1 MPSHNAPNRS
11 LLDDIP
17 DAYLHLDR
25 ELRLITLNTRARQLV
40 GGDLMDGNGGIG
52 GKLLPSAF
60 ADRIAAGCHRARR
73 EGRTIQIREKIDQ
86 GDRWWNLRIHALP
99 EGYTVH
105 AWEDDQS
112 FLRGAGSVGEA
123 EIARLRL
130 LEGTLRESES
140 RFRALIDRLEIGI
153 FIVRRQRIAYA
164 NPHACRIFGYAETE
178 QAAGGSLARLIVE
191 EDRALMQEMM
201 DSCLSGEG
209 APGQILV
216 RGIRRDGGRVEVEIQ
231 GIRTKL
237 QGEPSF
243 IGILVDVTERER
255 TAVVLRER
263 EEKLRHAQKLEAVGR
278 LAGGIAHD
286 FNNLLMVI
294 QGSVNL
300 ILMESAEE
308 NDHRSDLEEI
318 VRATQR
324 AAELTRQLLAFGRKQ
339 VLRPKVIDLNEAL
352 EDLNKL
358 ISRVIGVDIE
368 LRTELCPGQKCVRV
382 DPSQLEQ
389 VILNLVVNARDA
401 MPGGGILTLR
411 AENWTLT
418 EEDAARAP
426 YRVVP
431 GSYIRLKLSD
441 TGFGMPANV
450 LSQAF
455 EPFFTTKPRG
465 KGTGLGLST
474 AYGIIK
480 QSNGYI
486 WLSSQIGRGTSV
498 EIYLPQVEEEPDP
511 PRADTPASIPRGS
524 GRVLL
529 VEDQEP
535 VRLVT
540 RRILEQG
547 GYTVL
552 EAASG
557 HEAVQLYD
565 ECGGG
570 IDVMVTDVIM
580 PQMNGREL
588 AAHLRARNP
597 GLRLLY
603 MSGYAD
609 SRDVRRGAD
618 GADDQFIQK
627 PFTPKDLLSR
637 VHSVL
642 TD

>member
-1 MPSHNAPNRS
+1 MPVENLLNRS
-11 LLDDIP
+11 PFYDLP
-17 DAYLHLDR
+17 DACIRLDR
-25 ELRLITLNTRARQLV
+25 ELRPIGLNASARA
-40 GGDLMDGNGGIG
+40 
-52 GKLLPSAF
+52 LLPGDPDHAVDGSLGTLLPPAL
-60 ADRIAAGCHRARR
+60 ADLVSMGCVRARR
-73 EGRTIQIREKIDQ
+73 EGRAVQLREQVEQEK
-86 GDRWWNLRIHALP
+86 RWWNFRIHALP
-99 EGYTVH
+99 EGYTVQI
-105 AWEDDQS
+105 WDDEQTS
-112 FLRGAGSVGEA
+112 SSKGESPGEA
-123 EIARLRL
+123 ERTRLNRL
-130 LEGTLRESES
+130 ESTLRESES
-140 RFRALIDRLEIGI
+140 RFRTLIDRLEIGI
-153 FIVRRQRIAYA
+153 FIVRGQRIAYA
-164 NPHACRIFGYAETE
+164 NPHARRIFGYAESDL
-178 QAAGGSLARLIVE
+178 AAGGSLSDLIIE
-191 EDRALMQEMM
+191 QDRAAIQEMI
-201 DSCLSGEG
+201 DSCLSGDG
-209 APGQILV
+209 TSGQILL
-216 RGIRRDGGRVEVEIQ
+216 RGIRRDGGLVEVEVQ
-231 GIRTKL
+231 GMRTKV
-237 QGEPSF
+237 QGELSF
-243 IGILVDVTERER
+243 IGIVVDVTERER
-255 TAVVLRER
+255 TAALLRER

-308 NDHRSDLEEI
+308 NRHRSDLEEI
-318 VRATQR
+318 VRATER

-339 VLRPKVIDLNEAL
+339 VLRPKVISLNEAL

-358 ISRVIGVDIE
+358 IARVIGADIE
-368 LRTELCPGQKCVRV
+368 LRTELSPHLKCVRV
-382 DPSQLEQ
+382 DPGQLEQ

-401 MPGGGILTLR
+401 MPGGGILTLQT
-411 AENWTLT
+411 EDWTLT

-426 YRVVP
+426 YRVVSGP
-431 GSYIRLKLSD
+431 YIRFKVSD

-474 AYGIIK
+474 AYGIVK

-498 EIYLPQVEEEPDP
+498 EIYLPQVEEKPDT
-511 PRADTPASIPRGS
+511 PRTESPASIPRGS

-540 RRILEQG
+540 RRLLEQG
-547 GYTVL
+547 GYSVL

-565 ECGGG
+565 ECGGAVDLV
-570 IDVMVTDVIM
+570 ITDVIM

-597 GLRLLY
+597 DLRLLY

-609 SRDVRRGAD
+609 NRAVRRGAD
-618 GADDQFIQK
+618 GADDEYIQK
-627 PFTPKDLLSR
+627 PFTPKDLLLKIQ
-637 VHSVL
+637 SVL
-642 TD
+642 AD

>member
-1 MPSHNAPNRS
+1 MPLENALNRS
-11 LLDDIP
+11 LLHELP
-17 DAYLHLDR
+17 DAYLCLDR
-25 ELRLITLNTRARQLV
+25 ELRVIDLNASAGSLLRADSGDPV
-40 GGDLMDGNGGIG
+40 GAALGTVVA
-52 GKLLPSAF
+52 PSLAESIS
-60 ADRIAAGCHRARR
+60 ASCLRARR
-73 EGRTIQIREKIDQ
+73 EGRPVHTRERLED
-86 GDRWWNLRIHALP
+86 GSRGRNLRIHALP
-99 EGYTVH
+99 NGYAVQIWDE
-105 AWEDDQS
+105 AQPS
-112 FLRGAGSVGEA
+112 SRGTGIPGEA
-123 EIARLRL
+123 EIARLR
-130 LEGTLRESES
+130 EMESKLRESEN
-140 RFRALIDRLEIGI
+140 RFRALIDRLEVGI
-153 FIVRRQRIAYA
+153 FIVRRQRIGYA
-164 NPHACRIFGYAETE
+164 NPHARRIFGYSEAD
-178 QAAGGSLARLIVE
+178 QVAGGSLTGLIIE
-191 EDRALMQEMM
+191 QDRASMQELIN
-201 DSCLSGEG
+201 SCLSGDG
-209 APGQILV
+209 ASGQILL
-216 RGIRRDGGRVEVEIQ
+216 RGIRRDGALVEVEVQ
-231 GIRTKL
+231 GIRTKI

-255 TAVVLRER
+255 TTALLRER

-300 ILMESAEE
+300 ILMESTGE
-308 NDHRSDLEEI
+308 DQHRSDLEEI
-318 VRATQR
+318 VRATER

-339 VLRPKVIDLNEAL
+339 VLRPKVISLNTAL

-358 ISRVIGVDIE
+358 ISRVIGADIE
-368 LRTELCPGQKCVRV
+368 LRTELSPDLQSVRV
-382 DPSQLEQ
+382 DPGQLEQ

-411 AENWTLT
+411 TEDWMLT

-426 YRVVP
+426 YRVLP
-431 GSYIRLKLSD
+431 GSYIRLTVSD
-441 TGFGMPANV
+441 TGFGMPTNV

-474 AYGIIK
+474 AYGIVK

-498 EIYLPQVEEEPDP
+498 EIYLPRVEEKPEA
-511 PRADTPASIPRGS
+511 PRASVAVSIPRGS

-535 VRLVT
+535 VRIVT
-540 RRILEQG
+540 RRLLEQG
-547 GYTVL
+547 GYSVL

-557 HEAVQLYD
+557 HEAVQMYD
-565 ECGGG
+565 ECGGAV
-570 IDVMVTDVIM
+570 DLVLTDVIM

-597 GLRLLY
+597 NLRLLY

-609 SRDVRRGAD
+609 NRAVRRGAD
-618 GADDQFIQK
+618 GADDEYIQK
-627 PFTPKDLLSR
+627 PFTPKDLLSKM
-637 VHSVL
+637 HSVL
-642 TD
+642 TE